1 MNQPKTVPQQL
12 KALLTEYQFNP
23 KSLSIYLGI
32 TEEQMERFSN
42 GDFMCLPNDDD
53 FRFRLFNKILFLFG
67 SAADDKEQKLVS
79 FLEVLLTYH
88 QLSAETIAKM
98 AGVETEDVQGLLADP
113 PHAVSET
120 AKLKIAVTV
129 MSLRF
134 FLKDYE
140 PNN

>member
-1 MNQPKTVPQQL
+1 MEGIKTVPQRL
-12 KALLTEYQFNP
+12 EALLHEYQFNP
-23 KSLSIYLGI
+23 KSLRMYLGI
-32 TEEQMERFSN
+32 TEEQMEKFCG
-42 GDFMCLPNDDD
+42 GDFACLPNDDD
-53 FRFRLFNKILFLFG
+53 FRFRLFNKIMALYG
-67 SAADDKEQKLVS
+67 SAADDKEQKLAT

-88 QLSAETIAKM
+88 QLSAETVAKM
-98 AGVETEDVQGLLADP
+98 AGVEPADVTNLLADP
-113 PHAVSET
+113 PQAVSEA

>member
-1 MNQPKTVPQQL
+1 MNELKTVPQQL
-12 KALLTEYQFNP
+12 EALLREYQFNR

-32 TEEQMERFSN
+32 TEEQMEKFSG
-42 GDFMCLPNDDD
+42 GDFTCLPKDDE
-53 FRFRLFNKILFLFG
+53 FRFRLFHKIIFLYG
-67 SAADDKEQKLVS
+67 SAADDKEQKLLD
-79 FLEVLLTYH
+79 FLRVLLTYH

-98 AGVETEDVQGLLADP
+98 AGVEPSDVTSLLADP
-113 PHAVSET
+113 PQPVSAE

-140 PNN
+140 PSS